1 MNNITEAIVTVFIA
15 IIGVAILSV
24 LVSPKARTA
33 GVIQATASGFVNSL
47 ATAMTPV
54 TGEHVQIMSQYPAP
68 SAMEG
73 GGFGAFGG
81 YGGGMTFGQP
91 FMY

>member
-1 MNNITEAIVTVFIA
+1 MNQITEAIVTVFTA

-24 LVSPKARTA
+24 LVSPRSNTT

-54 TGEHVQIMSQYPAP
+54 TGERVRIRSDYPPPVGGMGFGFGLP
-68 SAMEG
+68 SAN
-73 GGFGAFGG
+73 FG
-81 YGGGMTFGQP
+81 MP